1 MAYYQAGDY
10 YRGGGYYRAGSLGS
24 FLGGALRV
32 VGGLG
37 VPGVSTIANVA
48 SGLLSPAQPVTQP
61 RVLPE
66 SSTPVTLAA
75 GPGQQLPTA
84 KQRAQGVTKVGVS
97 PSGTIG
103 VAFRKHRSMN
113 AGNAKAARRAIR
125 RITSVRK
132 MLKSIE
138 RQLPMRSAPRSHGS
152 RGVIT
157 RSEAA
162 RALRA

>member
-1 MAYYQAGDY
+1 VAYYQAGDY

-75 GPGQQLPTA
+75 GPD
-84 KQRAQGVTKVGVS
+84 R
-97 PSGTIG
+97 
-103 VAFRKHRSMN
+103 
-113 AGNAKAARRAIR
+113 
-125 RITSVRK
+125 
-132 MLKSIE
+132 
-138 RQLPMRSAPRSHGS
+138 
-152 RGVIT
+152 
-157 RSEAA
+157 EAA
-162 RALRA
+162 RAGSHQGRRLPEWHHRRGVPQAPLDERGQREGGAPRDPPHHLRPEDAQEHRAPATDALGAALARQPRRHHAV